1 MPRGGR
7 KEIEAPGVRAV
18 LRERLMHK
26 PGSVE
31 GGGHRKSL
39 EKFL

>member
-7 KEIEAPGVRAV
+7 KEIEAPGVGAV
-18 LRERLMHK
+18 LRGRFTHK

-31 GGGHRKSL
+31 GGGHRKMLKKSL
-39 EKFL
+39 